1 MFNKKNIMKDVF
13 HLFDPH
19 FQKHHKSPNVE
30 IEFRLGKRSNGF
42 FDTNVGEEIFNQCK
56 QALDKCN
63 QWESVTEK
71 EYEIYSTNS
80 GRRTIIDQDDTRT
93 HEYKKK
99 IDKIDFSDHSFPFD
113 IRMGISSEIP
123 IPEDELNEEDVFD
136 DVKTKKRFSYLRKG
150 LRIDISIVTG
160 NPDDLDDENDTAY
173 QVEFEIVDPSNVQT
187 RDALYNH
194 IYKIKDLFKCLKL

>member
-1 MFNKKNIMKDVF
+1 MGFLTPTLGRKCSTNSNI
-13 HLFDPH
+13 P
-19 FQKHHKSPNVE
+19 
-30 IEFRLGKRSNGF
+30 
-42 FDTNVGEEIFNQCK
+42 
-56 QALDKCN
+56 LDKYKG
-63 QWESVTEK
+63 WESATEK
-71 EYEIYSTNS
+71 EYEIYSTNN
-80 GRRTIIDQDDTRT
+80 GRRTIIEEDDTRS

-99 IDKIDFSDHSFPFD
+99 IDKIDFSDHRFPFD

-150 LRIDISIVTG
+150 LRIDISIVRG

-173 QVEFEIVDPSNVQT
+173 QVEFEIVEPVKASS

-194 IYKIKDLFKCLKL
+194 IYKIKDLFKCLPQS